1 MSTGESARLFASGP
15 AVPKF
20 LDPQASCIIQMR
32 PPVEPEEP
40 MATTNGGLQQLRERV
55 LDAGLCAFCGACS
68 GLCPYLRPFQGR
80 LAVMESCP
88 ATSSRCL
95 SFCPRFDFDL
105 DAASHQLHGVDYRGE
120 PLGEV
125 RQVLVA
131 RGTDTQVR
139 SRAQYGGTVT
149 TLLRAALEQG
159 TIESAVLTRIQGGTP
174 HGVIASTPEEVLACA
189 GSSYLAAP
197 TLEALN
203 RHQGDGLMGI
213 VGTPCQ
219 LQALAAMAA
228 SPYAERSNAPR
239 VALRIGLFCTW
250 ALSHAFLSR
259 LAQVTSPETV
269 AKTDVPPPPA
279 SVFEVYANGSRTTI
293 PLEEVRPFIRPACD
307 LCPDMTAELADISVG
322 SAEGIEGWNTLLVRT
337 EAGARLVEDALARGL
352 LETGPLPQAK
362 YDHLAESAMNKK
374 QRAFRRAAERT
385 GDASD
390 LLFMRV
396 RPEVA
401 SRLIQA

>member
-1 MSTGESARLFASGP
+1 M
-15 AVPKF
+15 V
-20 LDPQASCIIQMR
+20 
-32 PPVEPEEP
+32 
-40 MATTNGGLQQLRERV
+40 ATRGGLQQLRERV
-55 LDAGLCAFCGACS
+55 LDAGLCTFCGACS

-80 LAVMESCP
+80 VAVMESCP
-88 ATSSRCL
+88 ITASRCL

-105 DAASHQLHGVDYRGE
+105 DAASYQLHGVPYRGE

-125 RQVLVA
+125 RQVVVA
-131 RGTDTQVR
+131 RSADAQVR
-139 SRAQYGGTVT
+139 PRAQYGGAVT
-149 TLLRAALEQG
+149 TLVCAALEQG
-159 TIESAVLTRIQGGTP
+159 TIESAILTRNQGGTP
-174 HGVIASTPEEVLACA
+174 RGVVASTPQEVLGCA
-189 GSSYLAAP
+189 GSTYLAAP

-203 RHQGDGLMGI
+203 RHRGEGPVGV

-219 LQALAAMAA
+219 LQAVAAMAT

-239 VALRIGLFCTW
+239 VTLRIGLFCTW
-250 ALSHAFLSR
+250 ALSYTFLSR
-259 LAQVTSPETV
+259 LAQVASPEAV

-279 SVFEVYANGSRTTI
+279 SVFEVYANGSRTAI

-337 EAGARLVEDALARGL
+337 EAGARLVEAALARGL
-352 LETGPLPQAK
+352 LETGPLPQTN

-374 QRAFRRAAERT
+374 RRAFRRVVERT
-385 GDASD
+385 GDAGD
-390 LLFMRV
+390 LLFMRL

-401 SRLIQA
+401 SRLLQA